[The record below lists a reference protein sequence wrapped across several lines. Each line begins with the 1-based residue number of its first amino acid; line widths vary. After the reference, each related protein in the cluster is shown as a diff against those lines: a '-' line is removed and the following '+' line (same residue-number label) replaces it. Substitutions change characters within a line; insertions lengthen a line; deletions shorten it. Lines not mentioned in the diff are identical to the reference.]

1 MHNVFS
7 IVDIAATGSGSGGSS
22 LSGVEKLAKESL
34 DLESEV
40 LTALDK
46 KFRDNSG
53 ASTSGDTG
61 PIYDIIRYLRFMHKI
76 GFTSDIN

>member
-1 MHNVFS
+1 M
-7 IVDIAATGSGSGGSS
+7 
-22 LSGVEKLAKESL
+22 EKLTKESL
-34 DLESEV
+34 DLEAEA

-61 PIYDIIRYLRFMHKI
+61 PIYDIIRYFKFTQNKAAWYKYKI
-76 GFTSDIN
+76 SFLTKIICFGKRVTVYN